1 MSLRLPL
8 PAGRLIVAALL
19 LTGVAAC
26 SKINICG
33 QDEKLV
39 GTWTVTALSIDT
51 VGGDSSVLLTNP
63 LLAPPGYDTTGLPL
77 NPRVVMAE
85 SGAFDYIQYFDTIP
99 GSYRMERYERKC
111 LLYID
116 LFDFRWEVTSISN
129 SKIEISSFT
138 YYAPKDT
145 VVPTALTLEK

>member
-1 MSLRLPL
+1 MTDSLLMS
-8 PAGRLIVAALL
+8 
-19 LTGVAAC
+19 
-26 SKINICG
+26 
-33 QDEKLV
+33 
-39 GTWTVTALSIDT
+39 
-51 VGGDSSVLLTNP
+51 SSTSQIQCVSWR
-63 LLAPPGYDTTGLPL
+63 ASSSL

-99 GSYRMERYERKC
+99 GSYRMERYEHKC